1 MVTAYMIKVSGGR
14 LVAAGQMFDAAPF
27 GWVVAKGSPLG
38 PAPRQAL
45 ERLIAS
51 GRYTKILDEWGVGVG
66 AISNPQIN
74 AGIS

>member
-1 MVTAYMIKVSGGR
+1 MVTAYMIKVSGGS
-14 LVAAGQMFDAAPF
+14 LVPAGQMFDAAPM
-27 GWVVAKGSPLG
+27 GWVVAKGSPL
-38 PAPRQAL
+38 ALSLRQAL

-51 GRYTKILDEWGVGVG
+51 GRYTKILDNWGVGVG